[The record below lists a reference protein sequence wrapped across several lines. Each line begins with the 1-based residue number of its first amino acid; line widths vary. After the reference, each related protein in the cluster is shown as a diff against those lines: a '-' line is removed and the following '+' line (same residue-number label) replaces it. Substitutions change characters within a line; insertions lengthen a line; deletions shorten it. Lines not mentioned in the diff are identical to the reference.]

1 MASSDGSSLS
11 FVPFPDAIKVEKLD
25 PHVYK
30 INLDESYCIGTVPNG
45 GYAGSCML
53 AAASAHL
60 SSRGQP
66 DMLTV
71 HFEYPGRTAAG
82 SAIVM
87 IEDVKIARQF
97 SILHLTLWQG
107 GLVEQTPW
115 ITPSIS
121 RRTVLAYT
129 TYTNLRA
136 STGMSVR
143 TGYEAIAAAAL
154 PPPPDFETLK
164 LKGADKGWK
173 ESKLPRALAHNTSS
187 TAVCGRFVPVESPH
201 ILAGPDRRRSGSPI
215 RGRPEKRPAHR
226 VVVSDCHVELRDED
240 GITRGRRR
248 VVGHASDVKTDK
260 EWQVRP
266 RYYHKGF
273 GGPVG
278 SFESSCGN
286 DCEH

>member
-1 MASSDGSSLS
+1 
-11 FVPFPDAIKVEKLD
+11 
-25 PHVYK
+25 
-30 INLDESYCIGTVPNG
+30 
-45 GYAGSCML
+45 ML

-173 ESKLPRALAHNTSS
+173 ESKLPRALASWRSLRNWCFYLPREGQLVPGTLDMWIRMASSERITQAALPYVADSFPWNLHTFLPAPTDGGAEAQSEAAQRNDQRTELWFPTVTLNLETKMALPEGGVEWLAMRVTSKQIKNGKFDLDI
-187 TAVCGRFVPVESPH
+187 T
-201 ILAGPDRRRSGSPI
+201 I
-215 RGRPEKRPAHR
+215 RDSEGQLVALSHHVAMIVSIEKNIGEP
-226 VVVSDCHVELRDED
+226 SKPTL
-240 GITRGRRR
+240 
-248 VVGHASDVKTDK
+248 
-260 EWQVRP
+260 
-266 RYYHKGF
+266 
-273 GGPVG
+273 
-278 SFESSCGN
+278 
-286 DCEH
+286 